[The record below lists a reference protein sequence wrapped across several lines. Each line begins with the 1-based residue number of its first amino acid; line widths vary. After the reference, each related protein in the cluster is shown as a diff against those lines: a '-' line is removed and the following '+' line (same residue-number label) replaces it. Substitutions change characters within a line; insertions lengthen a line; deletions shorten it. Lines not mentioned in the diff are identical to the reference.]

1 MSSPPDRPEP
11 SDPIQIELRGASKR
25 YGEVVGVAAV
35 DLAVARGEFFSLL
48 GPSGCGKSTILK
60 LIAGFEEPTAG
71 AVLIAGRSMR
81 GVNPEQRNTGYVFQN
96 YALFPHMT
104 VAENIAFGLRARG
117 DDAPTARQRV
127 QTMLELVE
135 LPGLG
140 DRKPGQLSGG
150 QQQRVALARALVIE
164 PDVLLLDEPL
174 GALDRKL
181 RQAMQIKLVELQ
193 RQLGV
198 TTIFVTHD
206 QEEALTMS
214 DRIGVMSVQRH
225 RIEQV
230 GAPRE
235 IYERPASVLVSSFIG
250 QTNLWEETI
259 ESVDEPGRA
268 RTANGFIVAPTETVT
283 PGQRFVV
290 SLRPERI
297 LMLPSEAAPEP
308 GLNAIKGEVR
318 DTIFVGETTTYHVR
332 TDLHDRLQ
340 ATQLN
345 AEATTYHERRATVWL
360 AWTPMSMQL
369 LPPTAILP
377 EKDP

>member
-1 MSSPPDRPEP
+1 MTEA
-11 SDPIQIELRGASKR
+11 QIELRGVSKR
-25 YGEVVGVAAV
+25 YGEVVGVEAV
-35 DLAVARGEFFSLL
+35 DLSIERGEFFSLL

-60 LIAGFEEPTAG
+60 LIAGFEDPTVG
-71 AVLIAGRSMR
+71 TVLIAGRSVE
-81 GVNPEQRNTGYVFQN
+81 GVVPERRNTGYVFQN

-104 VAENIAFGLRARG
+104 VAENIAFGLQARG
-117 DDAPTARQRV
+117 VDAATARRRIE
-127 QTMLELVE
+127 TMLELVE

-140 DRKPGQLSGG
+140 NRKPGQLSGG
-150 QQQRVALARALVIE
+150 QQQRVALARALIIE

-225 RIEQV
+225 RIEQI

-259 ESVDEPGRA
+259 EAVEDDGRVRTAHGFVVVPGADVAPGR
-268 RTANGFIVAPTETVT
+268 
-283 PGQRFVV
+283 RFVV
-290 SLRPERI
+290 CLRPERI
-297 LMLPSEAAPEP
+297 RMLPANETPAPS
-308 GLNAIKGEVR
+308 LNALKGKVR
-318 DTIFVGETTTYHVR
+318 DAIFVGETTTYHVK
-332 TDLHDRLQ
+332 TELHERLQ
-340 ATQLN
+340 VTELN
-345 AEATTYHERRATVWL
+345 AEITTFYERGDAIWLVW
-360 AWTPMSMQL
+360 APHSMLL
-369 LPPTAILP
+369 LPPTATDP
-377 EKDP
+377 ETGP